1 MYIIQNE
8 FFDILEDKEK
18 LYIKTKKEGYDIS
31 NFSDLSTS
39 HPQISIKYFLNLK
52 NALEKVSDEN
62 VEIGIL
68 KPKIEL
74 SISQDNTE
82 AYFKLNISS
91 DEFENNKKQII
102 QDILSEL
109 NSNNIVHGIIHTTLD
124 EDIKIQENI
133 LIAKA
138 TPPENGKDA
147 IIEYLDLP
155 DKKPNMRE
163 DGSTNYYEMN
173 LIYEI
178 NKNDCLGEKTILTKG
193 VDGLNI
199 KGDVISAKPG
209 KDKRLS
215 YDRRTV
221 AEFSEDNKIV
231 LRSLTNGALSH
242 NQGKVSVIKHLVID
256 GDVGYETGNV
266 FFDGSVTIKGTVC
279 DDFKVIA
286 TEDISIN
293 SIMGIG
299 SAEKIVSTN
308 GDIYIKGGVCGKG
321 KTLIHSKKSIFVKY
335 ANSCTIIAEDT
346 INIGFYSLDS
356 VLESKSILLNPEK
369 GKIIGGTISAYA
381 KVVTGAIGNS
391 SERKTVINVKGFD
404 REKIKKE
411 LDEILIKYKDCLL
424 ELEKNKKEMEVF
436 ENTVETFE
444 ELIKTHEYEYY
455 NNIHE
460 KLTNDISELDQKRK
474 YLTDCLHSKGE
485 GEISIL
491 KNAHPQTFLEIKNLQ
506 KIITKETSGTFY
518 AQDNNLHSE

>member
-8 FFDILEDKEK
+8 FFDIFEDEEK

-31 NFSDLSTS
+31 NFSDLSIS

-52 NALEKVSDEN
+52 NALEKIPDEN

-82 AYFKLNISS
+82 AHFKLNISN

-102 QDILSEL
+102 HSILSEL
-109 NSNNIVHGIIHTTLD
+109 ESNNIVHGIIYSTLD
-124 EDIKIQENI
+124 GNIKTQENI

-138 TPPENGKDA
+138 TPAEHGQDA
-147 IIEYLDLP
+147 IIKYVDLP
-155 DKKPNMRE
+155 DKKPDLRE

-173 LIYEI
+173 LICEI
-178 NKNDCLGEKTILTKG
+178 NKNDYLGEKILLTKG
-193 VDGLNI
+193 IDGLNI

-215 YDRRTV
+215 FDRKTV
-221 AEFSEDNKIV
+221 AEFKEGNKII
-231 LRSLTNGALSH
+231 LRSLTHGALSH

-256 GDVGYETGNV
+256 SDVGYETGNI

-279 DDFKVIA
+279 DDFKVVA

-299 SAEKIVSTN
+299 CAEKIVSTN

-321 KTLIHSKKSIFVKY
+321 KTLIHSKKSVFVKY

-369 GKIIGGTISAYA
+369 GKIIGGKISAYA

-391 SERKTVINVKGFD
+391 SERKTIINVKGFD
-404 REKIKKE
+404 RKKIKKE
-411 LDEILIKYKDCLL
+411 LDELLIKYKSCLL

-436 ENTVETFE
+436 ENTVETFD
-444 ELIKTHEYEYY
+444 ELIKSHEYKYY

-460 KLTNDISELDQKRK
+460 KLTGEISELEQKRK
-474 YLTDCLHSKGE
+474 YLSDCLHSKGE

-506 KIITKETSGTFY
+506 KIITKKTSGTFY
-518 AQDNNLHSE
+518 AQDNTLHSE

>member
-8 FFDILEDKEK
+8 FFDIFEDKEK
-18 LYIKTKKEGYDIS
+18 LYIKTKKEGYDIA
-31 NFSDLSTS
+31 NFSNLSTS

-52 NALEKVSDEN
+52 NALEKISDDN

-74 SISQDNTE
+74 SISKDNTE
-82 AYFKLNISS
+82 AYFKLNISN
-91 DEFENNKKQII
+91 DEFKNNKQQII
-102 QDILSEL
+102 DSILSEL
-109 NSNNIVHGIIHTTLD
+109 DSNNIVHGIIHTALD
-124 EDIKIQENI
+124 EDIKTQENI

-138 TPPENGKDA
+138 TPSKNGQDA
-147 IIEYLDLP
+147 IIKYLDLP

-173 LIYEI
+173 LILEV
-178 NKNDCLGEKTILTKG
+178 NKHDYLGEKIPLTKG

-199 KGDVISAKPG
+199 KGDAIPAKPG
-209 KDKRLS
+209 KNKRLS
-215 YDRRTV
+215 YDRKTV
-221 AEFSEDNKIV
+221 GEFKEDNKII
-231 LRSLTNGALSH
+231 LRALTAGALSH

-256 GDVGYETGNV
+256 GDVGYETGNI
-266 FFDGSVTIKGTVC
+266 FFDGSVTVKGTVC

-286 TEDISIN
+286 TEDISID

-299 SAEKIVSTN
+299 AAEKIVSTN
-308 GDIYIKGGVCGKG
+308 GDIYVKGGVCGKG
-321 KTLIHSKKSIFVKY
+321 KTLIHSKKSVFVKY

-356 VLESKSILLNPEK
+356 ILESKSILLNPEK
-369 GKIIGGTISAYA
+369 GKIIGGKISAYA

-391 SERKTVINVKGFD
+391 SERKTIVNVKGFD
-404 REKIKKE
+404 RKQIKKE
-411 LDEILIKYKDCLL
+411 LDELLIKYSSCLL
-424 ELEKNKKEMEVF
+424 EMEKNKKEMEVF
-436 ENTVETFE
+436 ENTVETTE

-460 KLTNDISELDQKRK
+460 KLTNEISELDQKRK

-506 KIITKETSGTFY
+506 KIIKKETSGTFY
-518 AQDNNLHSE
+518 AQDNSLHSE